1 MQAGVEDVRARLRL
15 LAHQKRVRE
24 EEDKRVWQLDLGER
38 LREREEQ
45 DAKEREEKRRK
56 RNEKRRK
63 GGGEN
68 GVKQEDESWEGR
80 LGIIA

>member
-1 MQAGVEDVRARLRL
+1 M
-15 LAHQKRVRE
+15 LAHQKRARE
-24 EEDKRVWQLDLGER
+24 EEDRKVWQLDLGER
-38 LREREEQ
+38 LKEREEQ

-63 GGGEN
+63 GGDN
-68 GVKQEDESWEGR
+68 GIKQEEESWEGR

>member
-1 MQAGVEDVRARLRL
+1 MLMTYINTTMLTRCQHD
-15 LAHQKRVRE
+15 E
-24 EEDKRVWQLDLGER
+24 EERRAWQLDLGER
-38 LREREEQ
+38 LRDREEQ

-63 GGGEN
+63 GG
-68 GVKQEDESWEGR
+68 VKEEDNWEGR